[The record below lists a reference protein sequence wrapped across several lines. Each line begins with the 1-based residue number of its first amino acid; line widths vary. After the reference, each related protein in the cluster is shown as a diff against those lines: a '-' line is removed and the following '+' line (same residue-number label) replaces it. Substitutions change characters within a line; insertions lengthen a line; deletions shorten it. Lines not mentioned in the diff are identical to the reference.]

1 MVAALMAG
9 RFGLEGTRGGGGAE
23 AGRGGEATRLILEG
37 EVAQQGS

>member
-9 RFGLEGTRGGGGAE
+9 RFGLEGTRGGGAE